1 MPLQKDFKVKDT
13 LNVGISGLFGDGVRI
28 GETDNYISTTGAA
41 IDAWGPILSGGR
53 DLS

>member
-28 GETDNYISTTGAA
+28 GETDNYISTLEPLLMHGDQFCPVDET
-41 IDAWGPILSGGR
+41 
-53 DLS
+53 